1 MGETPLGSEHK
12 MKKSDVFYLY
22 YCFVGE
28 PMDSVCEDAGSRE
41 PSKSCHSEIM
51 FSPTTNLQK
60 MVAVCPTMTEV
71 QNQVADL
78 APSSSETVGK
88 DPKPFQDDRTAATP
102 PKPGKTSNS
111 NKQQKDS

>member
-12 MKKSDVFYLY
+12 IKKNDVFYLY

-28 PMDSVCEDAGSRE
+28 PMDSVCVDSRE

-60 MVAVCPTMTEV
+60 VVAVCPTMTEV

-88 DPKPFQDDRTAATP
+88 DPKPFQDDRTAATL